1 MKAGQKITLNATVTA
16 VKGEDVTV
24 RIGKVLITG
33 RFAAKTSSAQSASQ
47 AAPLAADS
55 TTDDTSGQD
64 FTAQSSTTSILD
76 FVPAAGVEGSG
87 F

>member
-1 MKAGQKITLNATVTA
+1 MKVGQKITLNATVTA

-33 RFAAKTSSAQSASQ
+33 RFAAKTSSAQ

-76 FVPAAGVEGSG
+76 FVPAGGVEGGG